1 MTLGESEKAGVI
13 FWVMVGWLVG
23 NSSEIARVGQKS
35 HKIHISLTD
44 GCRNLVDPSKNH
56 LTYEI
61 G

>member
-44 GCRNLVDPSKNH
+44 GCRNLVDPSK
-56 LTYEI
+56 
-61 G
+61 